1 MLTLNDCI
9 AFSGLT
15 DEQLE
20 AIAHHEHLS
29 LILAAELAEDMVGCR
44 NGCARLAAMLVEEAR
59 EAALAGDC
67 RRAAQVRH
75 ALHEFLAE
83 HPGLARAM

>member
-9 AFSGLT
+9 AFSGLS

-20 AIAHHEHLS
+20 AIARHEHLS
-29 LILAAELAEDMVGCR
+29 MMLAAEMAEEMVACR
-44 NGCARLAAMLVEEAR
+44 SGCARLAAMLIEEAR
-59 EAALAGDC
+59 EAARAGDC

-75 ALHEFLAE
+75 ALHEFLAD
-83 HPGLARAM
+83 HPGLGHAS